1 MKKAIF
7 PVMIFVIVLA
17 STTSVFAIFTPYNY
31 SIQPIYAF
39 GQNISGYVNI
49 SFQNEPINNF
59 FTDNFGNS
67 VSLKTVLN
75 ASNYKYNCSS
85 PNCEDVYISDSPLT
99 TKTLVLTPQSPAY
112 VGLVFKGVLNSIDSV
127 SFNVTSN
134 ATISSTNQLK
144 LDLFNDG
151 TYDIGN
157 THASTQS
164 GQANFG
170 CYSSSNPN
178 QVFFLDTTTHNSYC
192 QEIQLKEAP
201 KYDLGA
207 WISAKSKSGNDVL
220 QMSLYDAN
228 GNPLS
233 SCTLPNSQIISAGSD
248 VYCSVN
254 TSVLQTQNYYVC
266 INQKAGTGSY
276 NILGYSSSNSSKN
289 CGFYGN
295 PISQKTNSYS
305 ISARP
310 KTFAPFGTIHINN
323 TLSGGYSFPQDVEN
337 YIISKY
343 GDLGN
348 CSAGC
353 LVPIKL
359 NATVPETV
367 TFSNILLKYT
377 TIGGQTQSHYISSV
391 SKTSSKIN
399 SKTQILPISNFFS
412 VPKKK
417 DNLQYVLSLGR
428 ATLINTG
435 ISIVNFTSYL
445 SPINTASNYPTDFV
459 LSTNLN
465 IPIKNYVWHF
475 GDNSTSVTT
484 STNKTSHTYNK
495 IGTYWVKVTF
505 LDSNKNKYFEEYQIN
520 VSSPSNL
527 INNSISTLNGNLIK
541 FKSGLSKLSSF
552 EQKLV
557 ESKYNSTQMSSA
569 LDVLKK
575 EQANITSE
583 KEYPLLI
590 SQINSLTIP
599 YNVYS
604 KVVQKN
610 SPFFSNSALFNLDP
624 VLTATKETT
633 NYTSDELSSAIDF
646 WDQSNF
652 SIFVSQ
658 TDIGVSKNT
667 GTELIQIYNL
677 TVKPKK
683 DVGEYYI
690 FYPEGSSVTVYN
702 EKPLT
707 YSGYK
712 VIKATGKKNLVFTS
726 TNSFSSLPFFL
737 TPKLSQVSV
746 STTPHIVTPKRINKP
761 LLYAIGFIVLLIIAI
776 IVYAILQSWYK
787 KKYENYLFKD
797 RNNLYN
803 VMVFVNSEK
812 KSGKSNEEIKQDLKK
827 SGWSAE
833 QIRYIMRKYEGKQTG
848 MFSFSRKEYPLPPK
862 SERVNPRY

>member
-17 STTSVFAIFTPYNY
+17 SATSVLAIFTPYNY
-31 SIQPIYAF
+31 SIQPTYAF

-49 SFQNEPINNF
+49 SFQNEPISNL

-67 VSLKTVLN
+67 IPLKTVLN

-85 PNCEDVYISDSPLT
+85 PNCEDVYVSDSPLK
-99 TKTLVLTPQSPAY
+99 TKTLVLNPNNSAY
-112 VGLVFKGVLNSIDSV
+112 VGLLFKGDLTSIDSI
-127 SFNVTSN
+127 SFDVTSN
-134 ATISSTNQLK
+134 ATSSFTNQLK

-151 TYDIGN
+151 TYDLGN

-164 GQANFG
+164 GEANFG

-178 QVFFLDTTTHNSYC
+178 QKFNLDSTTHNSYC

-201 KYDLGA
+201 KYELGA
-207 WISAKSKSGNDVL
+207 WISAQSKAGDDVL

-233 SCTLPNSQIISAGSD
+233 SCTLPTSQITPAGSN
-248 VYCSVN
+248 VYCNVN
-254 TSVLQTQNYYVC
+254 TPVLQTQNYYIC
-266 INQKAGTGSY
+266 INQKAGTGNY

-310 KTFAPFGTIHINN
+310 KGFSPFGTIHVNS
-323 TLSGGYSFPQDVEN
+323 TLPGGYSFPQDVEN

-343 GDLGN
+343 GYLGN
-348 CSAGC
+348 CTAGC

-359 NATVPETV
+359 NATVPQTV
-367 TFSNILLKYT
+367 TFSNIILKYT
-377 TIGGQTQSHYISSV
+377 TIGGKTQSQYMSSV
-391 SKTSSKIN
+391 SKVSSKIT
-399 SKTQILPISNFFS
+399 SKPQILPLSNFFS
-412 VPKKK
+412 VPKKE
-417 DNLQYVLSLGR
+417 DNLQYLLSLGG
-428 ATLINTG
+428 AKLINTE
-435 ISIVNFTSYL
+435 IKIMNFTFYL
-445 SPINTASNYPTDFV
+445 TPVNTASNYPTDFV

-465 IPIKNYVWHF
+465 TSIKDYIWHF

-484 STNKTSHTYNK
+484 STNKTSHIYNK
-495 IGTYWVKVTF
+495 TGTYLVKVTF
-505 LDSNKNKYFEEYQIN
+505 LDSNKNKYFEEYKIN
-520 VSSPSNL
+520 VSAPSTL
-527 INNSISTLNGNLIK
+527 INKSISRLNENFIK
-541 FKSGLSKLSSF
+541 FKSALSKLSPF
-552 EQKLV
+552 EKNLI
-557 ESKYNSTQMSSA
+557 ESKYNLTQMSSA
-569 LDVLKK
+569 LDLLKK
-575 EQANITSE
+575 EQKNITSE
-583 KEYPLLI
+583 KEYPILI

-599 YNVYS
+599 YNAYS
-604 KVVQKN
+604 EVVQIN
-610 SPFFSNSALFNLDP
+610 SPFFSNSALFNLDAI
-624 VLTATKETT
+624 LAATKETT
-633 NYTSDELSSAIDF
+633 NYTSDELSSAVDF
-646 WDQSNF
+646 WDQSNL

-658 TDIGVSKNT
+658 KDIGVSKNT
-667 GTELIQIYNL
+667 GTELTQIYNL
-677 TVKPKK
+677 TINPKK
-683 DVGEYYI
+683 GAGEYYI
-690 FYPEGSSVTVYN
+690 FYPTDGSITVYN

-726 TNSFSSLPFFL
+726 TNSISSLPFFL

-746 STTPHIVTPKRINKP
+746 STTPNMVTPKKINKP
-761 LLYAIGFIVLLIIAI
+761 LLYAGGFIGLFLIAI

-787 KKYENYLFKD
+787 RKYENYLFKD